1 MDRERITE
9 ALSKYRVAE
18 AATDAEAETAAPAE
32 AAPATTGEQKPA
44 EAAAATEAA
53 PAEAS
58 KPAVDVDAY
67 SRMEARNRELVSELE
82 KLRSAPRGGGSDLAT
97 QAAKMYLQDPQRA
110 LRMLVAA
117 GLEIEDLES
126 KDIDGELE
134 GLLLEA
140 AGKDLGVPLEPTKK
154 LEHDQRRL
162 RHQLRLQKTEASRP
176 KAADDD
182 GTAQRLEIIERV
194 ASPIVEKYPHA
205 RDLAEHI
212 DGKPLREIV
221 NQVILVGLATGELDG
236 NASNEALVSRALD
249 VIESRYKRIGDRIV
263 ASRKP
268 AESPTSGASDKP
280 GARTVTTSNAS
291 VAPTKAPEPP
301 KQEQE
306 KEPASE
312 EERRAAILARHF
324 KR

>member
-1 MDRERITE
+1 MDRERIAE

-18 AATDAEAETAAPAE
+18 SAPDAEAEPAAPAE
-32 AAPATTGEQKPA
+32 ATPAPAGGEKPA
-44 EAAAATEAA
+44 DAGTPATAAAPVE
-53 PAEAS
+53 ES

-67 SRMEARNRELVSELE
+67 SRMEAKNRELVSELE
-82 KLRSAPRGGGSDLAT
+82 KLRSAPRGGSDLAT

-162 RHQLRLQKTEASRP
+162 RHQLRLQKTESSKP
-176 KAADDD
+176 KVSDDD
-182 GTAQRLEIIERV
+182 GTARRLEIIEHV
-194 ASPIVEKYPHA
+194 AKPLVEKYPHA

-221 NQVILVGLATGELDG
+221 NQVILVGLATGELDSG
-236 NASNEALVSRALD
+236 ATNEALVSKALD